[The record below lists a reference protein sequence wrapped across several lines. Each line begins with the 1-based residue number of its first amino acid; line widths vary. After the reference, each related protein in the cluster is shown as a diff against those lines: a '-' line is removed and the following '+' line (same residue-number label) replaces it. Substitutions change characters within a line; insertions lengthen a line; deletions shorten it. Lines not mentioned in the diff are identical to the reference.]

1 MLSTFLS
8 YKLISSDIGKAL
20 DRVEKSPTVDRA
32 TDYYLENIGKVKTI
46 DEFLADDRLFR
57 YAMKAHGLEDMTYAK
72 ALMRKALEEGISDPD
87 SFANKMNDKRYA
99 EFVATYNFAALGE
112 RATTYNKAQVEIP
125 NGYFIQAR
133 QAGLDPEKDQM
144 VQQETRY
151 FQANIT
157 KVKSVDDLMKN
168 ERLLTYALAAF
179 GFDILTED
187 LDHIR
192 ELLEGGTRDPNAPVH
207 EETDKAYV
215 AFVAALDFEGLGEA
229 ATTLSRAQQPAADKY
244 LRQTLEE
251 NAGKENEGVRLALYF
266 ERKAS
271 EITSFF
277 QVLGDPALAQVVRT
291 ALALPAEFAN
301 ADVDRQV
308 KLFEEKLDIEDFKDP
323 EKLAKFLQRFTAL
336 WDVTN
341 PPSAP
346 QSPALMILSQPPAFG
361 ISPDLLLTM
370 HSIKF

>member
-1 MLSTFLS
+1 VLSTFLS

-20 DRVEKSPTVDRA
+20 GRVEKSPIVDRA

-72 ALMRKALEEGISDPD
+72 ALMRKALEEGISDPQ
-87 SFANKMNDKRYA
+87 SFANKLNDKRYA

-125 NGYFIQAR
+125 KGYFIQAQ
-133 QAGLDPEKDQM
+133 QAGLDPEKDQI

-157 KVKSVDDLMKN
+157 RIKSVDDLMKD

-179 GFDILTED
+179 GLDIVTED

-207 EETDKAYV
+207 DEGSAYV

-229 ATTLSRAQQPAADKY
+229 ATTYSRAQKPASDKY

-266 ERKAS
+266 ERKAAG
-271 EITSFF
+271 ITNFF
-277 QVLGDPALAQVVRT
+277 QLLGDPALAQVVRT

-308 KLFEEKLDIEDFKDP
+308 KLFKEKLDIEYFKDP

-336 WDVTN
+336 WDVAN
-341 PPSAP
+341 PPSVP
-346 QSPALMILSQPPAFG
+346 PSPAMMILSQPPAFG
-361 ISPDLLLTM
+361 ISPELLLTM
-370 HSIKF
+370 HRMKF